1 MIYKHSVYTS
11 LSDIQIRR
19 GHGVLATSRR
29 VGPELSRKIYDL
41 LMSMDGSAGLAKS

>member
-1 MIYKHSVYTS
+1 MVYTC
-11 LSDIQIRR
+11 LFGIQIRR

-41 LMSMDGSAGLAKS
+41 LMSVDGSTKLAKS